1 MSCYLLAYGGVGVLC
16 PVDADADTQS
26 RAEQSRAERGW
37 RWRLFIYLLG
47 VGVLE
52 SCYDMVIWVCY
63 GCML

>member
-26 RAEQSRAERGW
+26 RAEQRGDGDGDY
-37 RWRLFIYLLG
+37 LFIYLLG